1 MKPTVRVTR
10 RWALGLMLAGTMF
23 ASGYWL
29 AAPEQLNGT
38 LTAGLGDTIAEV
50 AARSSYPL
58 NTAILHDED
67 LSAADRPVLFRYVGP
82 GGFDLPPTL
91 TVSIDSMATVVT
103 GIQMAPQLEYLGLD
117 GVRALAQE
125 IEPRLLAAGW
135 TLDPTARGLTRW
147 DDLAPALADP
157 SELEGRSWYLGV
169 YRHGDAELAIR
180 LRRMHRTWR
189 GLQGGALLL
198 NLVWDDDRLRQRAE
212 AVVDRLRREDGAT
225 VILSRPV
232 DAAAY
237 SARVRAL
244 LPVQAVEGT
253 VGP

>member
-1 MKPTVRVTR
+1 MPQTRNRGAKLNARGVRW
-10 RWALGLMLAGTMF
+10 WALGLVIAGTMV

-29 AAPEQLNGT
+29 AGPDQLNGT
-38 LTAGLGDTIAEV
+38 LTVGLGDTIAEV

-58 NTAILHDED
+58 NTAILHDAD
-67 LSAADRPVLFRYVGP
+67 LSAADRPVLFRYAGP

-103 GIQMAPQLEYLGLD
+103 GIQMAPQLAYLGLD

-135 TLDPTARGLTRW
+135 TRDPAARGLVRW

-157 SELEGRSWYLGV
+157 SEPEGRSWYLGV
-169 YRHGDAELAIR
+169 YRHGDAQLMFR
-180 LRRMHRTWR
+180 LRRMHRVWP

-198 NLVWDDDRLRQRAE
+198 NLVWDDDRLRRRAE
-212 AVVDRLRREDGAT
+212 EVVDRLRREDGAT

-232 DAAAY
+232 DATIY
-237 SARVRAL
+237 SARARAL
-244 LPVQAVEGT
+244 LPR
-253 VGP
+253 